1 MTIQRFKQG
10 DAVRIDI
17 PNETDADHEVF
28 HDRRGE
34 VVDVIND
41 DAGDETGDVRDSVL
55 YQIRFESGEEM
66 GFRWRDLRPAEEL
79 D

>member
-1 MTIQRFKQG
+1 MTVQRFTAG
-10 DAVRIDI
+10 DKVRIDI
-17 PNETDADHEVF
+17 PDEADPDHETY

-34 VVDVIND
+34 VVDVIDD

-55 YQIRFESGEEM
+55 YQIRFEDGEEM